1 MTYSSKELM
10 SIGMDHLV
18 RKLGQVDAERF
29 ISAVIRESSDYTKSR
44 RLLFDDM
51 SVDQVLEEA
60 PSTSLSISLK
70 FRTPDW
76 HGAYTVRGDRQGIRV
91 AACPRSRYTR
101 D

>member
-1 MTYSSKELM
+1 MTYSSTELM

-29 ISAVIRESSDYTKSR
+29 ISVVIRESSDYTKSR

-60 PSTSLSISLK
+60 AEYESEHPSEV
-70 FRTPDW
+70 PN
-76 HGAYTVRGDRQGIRV
+76 
-91 AACPRSRYTR
+91 P
-101 D
+101 

>member
-1 MTYSSKELM
+1 MTYSSTELM

-29 ISAVIRESSDYTKSR
+29 SAVIRESSDYTKSR

-60 PSTSLSISLK
+60 AEYESEHPSEV
-70 FRTPDW
+70 PD
-76 HGAYTVRGDRQGIRV
+76 
-91 AACPRSRYTR
+91 P
-101 D
+101 